1 MKLKTDRE
9 LFNTEVCSDFGDSLT
24 RLIIGV
30 TDGSVSDDSIWECSR
45 IIYDKVYETA
55 IQEIHTY
62 FKEYPPETDL
72 ITEQDNVNCIYSV
85 DGDVDPSEWSS
96 HEDPD
101 PDAWPRPNAGYGSS
115 FTTWDDLVAYWFA
128 AMGDAADDQLACQ
141 LCKEFQKREL
151 VKFEPEIQA
160 FVCSYKLYGSELYL
174 QILEEIWPERVA
186 KY

>member
-1 MKLKTDRE
+1 M
-9 LFNTEVCSDFGDSLT
+9 N
-24 RLIIGV
+24 
-30 TDGSVSDDSIWECSR
+30 
-45 IIYDKVYETA
+45 
-55 IQEIHTY
+55 
-62 FKEYPPETDL
+62 
-72 ITEQDNVNCIYSV
+72 EQDEVNCIYSV

-174 QILEEIWPERVA
+174 QILEEIWPEQVA